1 MEFVWSQILQ
11 GIGGGFVVVSAQV
24 GGQASVA
31 HVDIAMATAFIL
43 LFAWVGG
50 AVGSAI
56 GTLSGPTSVISSYNA
71 SKNTFGSWRNM
82 DQQSTQK
89 FADELASFD
98 S

>member
-1 MEFVWSQILQ
+1 MLTQHRLRTVEFVWSQILQ

-31 HVDIAMATAFIL
+31 HADIAMATAFIL

-56 GTLSGPTSVISSYNA
+56 GTLSGLPILLQR
-71 SKNTFGSWRNM
+71 F
-82 DQQSTQK
+82 
-89 FADELASFD
+89 
-98 S
+98 